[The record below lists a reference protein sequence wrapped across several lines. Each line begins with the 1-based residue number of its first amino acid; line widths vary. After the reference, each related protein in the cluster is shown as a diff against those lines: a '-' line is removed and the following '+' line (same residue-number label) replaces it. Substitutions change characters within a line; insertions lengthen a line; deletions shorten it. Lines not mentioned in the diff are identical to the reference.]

1 MAAGVFSSCKA
12 MVRFKNPQQA
22 FNHPKGHSV
31 GLRIEWS
38 MLSIFSNE
46 TIRGYAASAIWYI
59 ATYKVKTFKLSPS

>member
-1 MAAGVFSSCKA
+1 MAAGAFSSCKA
-12 MVRFKNPQQA
+12 MVRFKNNKLLIIQRDIQL
-22 FNHPKGHSV
+22 